1 MGDRL
6 KGKSVLVAGGATGI
20 GEAVCRLFCKE
31 EPTYMVITDIND
43 AAGSALAEELNAS
56 FSTEVIYRHLDVAK
70 ESDWVDTI
78 AQWNEAGKGSVDILA
93 NCFGVGGPLVR
104 PKVADT
110 DNDAWHKVMDI
121 NATGVFLGMKHVI
134 PGMQKAGGGSIV
146 NVVSIYGLI
155 GPEFATSY
163 AASKGAAR
171 SLTRT
176 AAVQYAKDNIRVNGV
191 YPGFTNTP
199 MTKDIHNDPTI
210 RANRLGQ
217 TPMARFAEP
226 HEIASGVLFLA
237 SDEASFVTGAE
248 LAIDGGMTAW

>member
-1 MGDRL
+1 MSDRL
-6 KGKSVLVAGGATGI
+6 EEKRVCVAGGATGI
-20 GEAVCRLFCKE
+20 GEAVCTLVCE
-31 EPTYMVITDIND
+31 EGAAELLITDIND
-43 AAGSALAEELNAS
+43 EAGSALASRLAAEFGTKVS
-56 FSTEVIYRHLDVAK
+56 YRHLDVVL
-70 ESDWVDTI
+70 ESDWVSVL
-78 AQWNEAGKGSVDILA
+78 NEWSRTHPDIEILA

-134 PGMQKAGGGSIV
+134 PGMMKAGRGAIV

-176 AAVQYAKDNIRVNGV
+176 AAVQYAKNNIRVNGV
-191 YPGFTNTP
+191 YPGFTDTP
-199 MTKDIHNDPTI
+199 MTKDIHNDPAI
-210 RANRLGQ
+210 RATRLSQ
-217 TPMARFAEP
+217 TPMARFAKPE
-226 HEIASGVLFLA
+226 EIAAGVVFLA
-237 SDEASFVTGAE
+237 SDEASFITGAE

>member
-1 MGDRL
+1 MSGRL
-6 KGKSVLVAGGATGI
+6 KGKRVCVAGGATGI
-20 GEAVCRLFCKE
+20 GEAVCRLVCKE
-31 EPTYMVITDIND
+31 KAAELYITDIND
-43 AAGSALAEELNAS
+43 EAGEILAQELNFA
-56 FSTEVIYRHLDVAK
+56 FDTEVIYRHLDVA
-70 ESDWVDTI
+70 
-78 AQWNEAGKGSVDILA
+78 NEAEWITVIKEQPLGFEILA

-134 PGMQKAGGGSIV
+134 PGMRKAGYGSIV
-146 NVVSIYGLI
+146 NVVSIYGLV

-176 AAVQYAKDNIRVNGV
+176 AAVQYAKDNIRINGV

-199 MTKDIHNDPTI
+199 MTKDIHNDPII
-210 RANRLGQ
+210 RASRLGQ

-226 HEIASGVLFLA
+226 VEIALGVLFLA
-237 SDEASFVTGAE
+237 SDEASFITGAE
-248 LAIDGGMTAW
+248 LVIDGGMTAC